1 MSIGASIDEVW
12 ADASSYA
19 SRAAPGTKQR
29 AAAPK
34 KKAPAAS
41 CAKSDPLCDLY
52 EKGYSSAFDDIMD
65 SYSAGDDMYDRN
77 GYTRT
82 QAALPGTVAAAGNGR
97 EVPDDDLSGM
107 PGYDPSS
114 MSFGDGAAPFSVDST
129 QASACQQRSPPHRPP
144 RPPRPP
150 PPAEDD
156 NYSDNSS
163 DSDGEARRKRRTRR
177 SDAPA
182 VAPTV
187 VHVEQ
192 PRSAKAYATDAFDV
206 ALYIASGLILIFMM
220 ETFVQMGARM
230 RY

>member
-34 KKAPAAS
+34 KKVPAAS

-82 QAALPGTVAAAGNGR
+82 QAALPGTMAAAGKGR
-97 EVPDDDLSGM
+97 EVQDDDLSGM

-129 QASACQQRSPPHRPP
+129 QTSACQRSPPH

-156 NYSDNSS
+156 NYSDSS
-163 DSDGEARRKRRTRR
+163 SDGEAATARLKRRTRR
-177 SDAPA
+177 SDTPA

-192 PRSAKAYATDAFDV
+192 PRSAKAYAADAFDV